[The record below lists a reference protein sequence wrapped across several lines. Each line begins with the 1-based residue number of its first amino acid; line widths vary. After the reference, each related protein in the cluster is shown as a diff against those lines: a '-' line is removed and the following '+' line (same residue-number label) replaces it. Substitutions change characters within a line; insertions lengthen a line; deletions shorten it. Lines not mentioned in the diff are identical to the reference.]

1 VRARFLLLD
10 ERVSMSRAAT
20 SRPPR
25 LLYLAFYFPPTRASG
40 VHRSL
45 ATANYFAARG
55 WDVTVL
61 TVNEDYFRDYVQ
73 SWDPSLSERV
83 DPSVRVERV
92 QYDGWRFEPS
102 IRRYGWLRGHFPHV
116 ADKLHTRREQ
126 REFPEP
132 YATWIRPATARAL
145 ELHAAQPFDLC
156 LATGNPHAAFAVAW
170 HLHQRAGLP
179 YAVDY
184 RDSWTLNLYEDA
196 PAYPDGHRA
205 WEWERRVL
213 DDASRAT
220 FVNEP
225 LREWHAKRYPEAA
238 DRMLVVENGWEPTLL
253 GALLALKPHH
263 ERPLQFGY
271 LGTMTER
278 VPLAEFFAGWRLARQ
293 EPGLTDA
300 GVKLFGHLGYFTSS
314 STILRGIIPVDEG
327 IGVSYEGPV
336 AKTEVAAAYDSVDV
350 LLLALAGSKYVTSG
364 KVYEYMATGKPI
376 VSVHVP
382 EAAASDVLRGYP
394 LWFPCAD
401 LSPEAIR
408 EALVKAADAA
418 RVATPEDSDACRA
431 YAAAYTREAQ
441 LEPFERELRQLVGD
455 VA

>member
-1 VRARFLLLD
+1 
-10 ERVSMSRAAT
+10 MSRQ
-20 SRPPR
+20 PR
-25 LLYLAFYFPPTRASG
+25 LLYIAFYFPPTRASG

-45 ATANYFAARG
+45 ATANHFAARG

-61 TVNEDYFRDYVQ
+61 TINEEYFRDFVQ
-73 SWDPSLSERV
+73 SWDPSLNARV
-83 DPSVRVERV
+83 DPSVTVERV
-92 QYDGWRFEPS
+92 WYPGWRYEPS
-102 IRRYGWLRGHFPHV
+102 LRRYGWLRGHFPVV
-116 ADKLHTRREQ
+116 AEKLYHRREQ
-126 REFPEP
+126 RDFPEP
-132 YATWIRPATARAL
+132 YATWIRPATARARA
-145 ELHAAQPFDLC
+145 LHAKKPFDLC

-170 HLHQRAGLP
+170 NLQQQAGLP
-179 YAVDY
+179 YVVDY

-196 PAYPDGHRA
+196 PAYPDGHPA
-205 WEWERRVL
+205 WDWERRVI
-213 DDASRAT
+213 DNASRAT

-225 LREWHAKRYPEAA
+225 LREWHMRRYPEAA

-253 GALLALKPHH
+253 GDVLALQPHH
-263 ERPLQFGY
+263 DRPLQFGY

-293 EPGLTDA
+293 EPALADA
-300 GVKLFGHLGYFTSS
+300 GVRLFGHLGYFNTSAS
-314 STILRGIIPVDEG
+314 ILRSTIPLGEG
-327 IGVSYEGPV
+327 LAVSYEGPV

-394 LWFPCAD
+394 MWFPCAD
-401 LSPEAIR
+401 LSADSIR
-408 EALVKAADAA
+408 DALVKAADAA
-418 RVATPEDSDACRA
+418 RVATSDDSAACRA

-441 LEPFERELRQLVGD
+441 LEPFERELRTLVSS
-455 VA
+455 

>member
-1 VRARFLLLD
+1 
-10 ERVSMSRAAT
+10 M

-25 LLYLAFYFPPTRASG
+25 LLYIAFYFPPTRASG

-45 ATANYFAARG
+45 ATANHFAARG

-61 TVNEDYFRDYVQ
+61 TINEEYYRDYVQ

-83 DPSVRVERV
+83 DPSVTVERV
-92 QYDGWRFEPS
+92 RYPGWRFEPS
-102 IRRYGWLRGHFPHV
+102 LRRYGWLRGHFPIV
-116 ADKLHTRREQ
+116 AEKLHKRREQ
-126 REFPEP
+126 RDFPEP
-132 YATWIRPATARAL
+132 YATWIKPATLRAAA
-145 ELHAAQPFDLC
+145 LHAARPFDLC

-170 HLHQRAGLP
+170 HLWDRVGLP
-179 YAVDY
+179 YVVDY

-196 PAYPDGHRA
+196 PAYPDGHPA

-213 DDASRAT
+213 DNARRAT

-225 LREWHAKRYPEAA
+225 LREWHMHRYPEVA
-238 DRMLVVENGWEPTLL
+238 DRMLVVENGWEPSLL
-253 GALLALKPHH
+253 GDVVDLQPHSFVGESDH
-263 ERPLQFGY
+263 PLQFGY

-278 VPLAEFFAGWRLARQ
+278 VPLAELFAGWRLARQ
-293 EPGLTDA
+293 EPLLADA
-300 GVKLFGHLGYFTSS
+300 GVKLYGHLGYFNTSS
-314 STILRGIIPVDEG
+314 ANLRANLPIDEG

-336 AKTEVAAAYDSVDV
+336 AKTEVVAVYDALDV

-394 LWFPCAD
+394 MWFPCAD
-401 LSPEAIR
+401 LSAGAIR
-408 EALVKAADAA
+408 DAVVKAAEAA
-418 RVATPEDSDACRA
+418 RAATPEDFAACRA

-441 LEPFERELRQLVGD
+441 LEPFERELRTLVS
-455 VA
+455 V

>member
-1 VRARFLLLD
+1 
-10 ERVSMSRAAT
+10 MSSAM

-45 ATANYFAARG
+45 ATANVFAARG
-55 WDVTVL
+55 WDVTVV

-73 SWDPSLSERV
+73 SWDPSLSDRV

-92 QYDGWRFEPS
+92 HYDGWRFEPS
-102 IRRYGWLRGHFPHV
+102 LRRYSWLRGHFPHV
-116 ADKLHTRREQ
+116 ADKLSIRREQ

-132 YATWIRPATARAL
+132 YATWIKPATARAVA
-145 ELHAAQPFDLC
+145 LHAEHPFDLC
-156 LATGNPHAAFAVAW
+156 LATGNPHAAFAIAW
-170 HLHQRAGLP
+170 HLRQQAGVP
-179 YAVDY
+179 YVVDY

-196 PAYPDGHRA
+196 PAYADGHPA
-205 WEWERRVL
+205 WAWERRIL
-213 DDASRAT
+213 DDASRAV

-225 LREWHAKRYPEAA
+225 LREWHAHRYPEVA
-238 DRMLVVENGWEPTLL
+238 DRMLVVENGWEPSLL
-253 GALLALKPHH
+253 GELLTLQPRSVTGNGD
-263 ERPLQFGY
+263 RPLQFGY

-293 EPGLTDA
+293 EPALGDA

-314 STILRGIIPVDEG
+314 ASILRATIPLDEG
-327 IGVSYEGPV
+327 VGVSYEGSV
-336 AKTEVAAAYDSVDV
+336 AKTEVAAAYDSLDV

-394 LWFPCAD
+394 MWFPCAD
-401 LSPEAIR
+401 LSPAAIR
-408 EALVKAADAA
+408 EALLKAADAA
-418 RVATPEDSDACRA
+418 RAATPEDADACRA

-441 LEPFERELRQLVGD
+441 LEPFERELRDLVESSHE
-455 VA
+455 